1 MATAE
6 ELAAA
11 FVSDGHKY
19 GWRFAK
25 IWGEFNPKG
34 NPASYT
40 MAFSQ
45 LKFKVEIDGKEYVL
59 GCKGVY
65 KTDNSSSSILPV
77 GNGARAGSKQLLYV
91 LYYDPE
97 APDAPAHPS
106 FGSFSS
112 GSYNNQINLEE
123 HQFLVRLTASTKSA
137 KRAEFASTADQ
148 TPAHLFCPDR
158 NGADFGSNKYSR
170 WWIDVGD
177 LDDDGWD
184 FCFEFSKDTPANI
197 KGFSVCLESTNPT
210 TPTEEDY
217 ISEANGLYLYMD
229 DLAELQTGGGCG
241 NKALPHYLDPASIK
255 TIDLA
260 ADLPQLELRYKDT
273 DGTVYELKG
282 GAKVDTSNLVTLDTA
297 QTVEGAK
304 TFSEPV
310 TLEAEGTADSHA
322 VTKSYVD
329 SKVEAVASSSEQGL
343 AGVAKLAATQT
354 FTGANT
360 FSGATNFTAAVT
372 AKDPVNATELATK
385 QYVDAKA
392 AEVGGAQDNLVT
404 LDGAQ
409 TITGAKTFSAAPTI
423 SVPPSEDFHAATKAY
438 VDSQVQAMANGGPVP
453 EPAASS
459 ILFSGT
465 LPLRSQRYSGDKTG
479 ALYVGPQ
486 HLNKLKLFTAD
497 GRRLDFIKVPTVP
510 GNTVIT
516 DGDTSAWEGL
526 QVIAKLVAADAA
538 DTVCQRVAME
548 DISTHELQAD
558 ELKGTISYLPTLA
571 PDANIASF
579 WLSFG
584 PAAQLSGQ
592 NIGSWDA
599 SGKYMGLGL
608 AVTNN
613 ANLSNMTDKPV
624 PLVRLDF
631 EQAPK
636 LTRAEFTFSA
646 FRTLL
651 VDYSFDGVAYKTLQS
666 GLNGDS
672 SFDFEP
678 AENGHDLAQKV
689 PQVAQFDTAPII
701 VSDAGTGLQAVNRSY
716 VHRNFMPA
724 PKSFLAVKDYGLTIR
739 FPAYSTNKITLGTAD
754 SGSKTYGFTF
764 SFTLS
769 KLKLE
774 TAAGPLFVRK
784 YAIVSTTYKSNIP
797 GAILLLTPAPCEP
810 TSAATTNIATGMK
823 DYEFLCLADVFC
835 TPQAY
840 SDKAAKCSIQPGAF
854 FNSTTEGGMTV
865 TTCLGQEVVGAHSSS
880 VVNGKS
886 GTSSITFQ
894 PCRGG
899 VVGLPSSFPNAGLL
913 PLITHVSC
921 SFDLAKN
928 RVISYFQ
935 VQAHGS
941 VVYTS
946 GYISFK
952 APDGTFKEDY
962 DCTDPAYFGPNV
974 DAFIPDD
981 AIRFDPGEDEES
993 DSTYKTVTYNPYVS
1007 REEFDALAA
1016 RLTALEGGA

>member
-6 ELAAA
+6 ELATA

-25 IWGEFNPKG
+25 VWGEQNPKG
-34 NPASYT
+34 NPVAHT
-40 MAFSQ
+40 MLFSQ
-45 LKFKVEIDGKEYVL
+45 LKFKAEIEGKEYVL
-59 GCKGVY
+59 GGQAVY
-65 KTDNSSSSILPV
+65 ETNSSQISSILPV
-77 GNGARAGSKQLLYV
+77 GNQARAGSQQLLFV
-91 LYYDPE
+91 LFYD
-97 APDAPAHPS
+97 PDAPDSPAYTNAGRVSPS
-106 FGSFSS
+106 S
-112 GSYNNQINLEE
+112 NVITLQE
-123 HQFLVRLTASTKSA
+123 HQFLVRLTVSTQSA
-137 KRAEFASTADQ
+137 TRAEYTTVVDQ
-148 TPAHLFCPDR
+148 SIAHIFCTDR
-158 NGADFGSNKYSR
+158 SGSNLGNNKYSK
-170 WWIDVGD
+170 WWIDGGT

-184 FCFEFSKDTPANI
+184 FCFEFSQDTPANI
-197 KGFSVCLESTNPT
+197 KSFSVCLETNYPLP
-210 TPTEEDY
+210 PTEEAR

-229 DLAELQTGGGCG
+229 DHAELQVGGGC
-241 NKALPHYLDPASIK
+241 ADSSLPHYLDPASIK

-329 SKVEAVASSSEQGL
+329 SKIEAVASSSEQGL

-360 FSGATNFTAAVT
+360 FSGTTNFTAAVT

-392 AEVGGAQDNLVT
+392 TEAAGDQANLVT
-404 LDGAQ
+404 LNGAQ
-409 TITGAKTFSAAPTI
+409 TITGAKTFGVAPSI

-465 LPLRSQRYSGDKTG
+465 LSLRSQRYSGDKTG
-479 ALYVGPQ
+479 AQFVGPQ
-486 HLNKLKLFTAD
+486 HLNQLKLFTAD

-510 GNTVIT
+510 GNTAIT

-584 PAAQLSGQ
+584 PSTSSTGQ

-599 SGKYMGLGL
+599 QGKYMGLGL
-608 AVTNN
+608 AVTMN

-636 LTRAEFTFSA
+636 LARAEFSFSA

-810 TSAATTNIATGMK
+810 TSAATTNIATDMK

-854 FNSTTEGGMTV
+854 FNSATDGGMTV

-886 GTSSITFQ
+886 GTSSITFK

-899 VVGLPSSFPNAGLL
+899 GVGLPSSFPNAGLL

-935 VQAHGS
+935 VQAHGH
-941 VVYTS
+941 VVYTT

-952 APDGTFKEDY
+952 APDGTFKDDY

-981 AIRFDPGEDEES
+981 VIRFDPGEDEES
-993 DSTYKTVTYNPYVS
+993 DTTYKTVTYNPYVS

-1016 RLTALEGGA
+1016 RLTALEGSA